1 MKKLREML
9 SVMFM
14 ILSVFLVFSNTSVNA
29 IEEKCKLVDV
39 IDNIEV
45 VKVNNKDE
53 GLRKYDKVQI
63 KIDWS
68 AKEALNLGDY
78 FYVDLPS
85 QLYNVN
91 STFPI
96 KILDKDEE
104 LEAGTC
110 IIENNKLKCIFND
123 YVNGKNNIK
132 GNIYIERLFVG
143 SVAEGSTEVP
153 FEFSVNGNAVH
164 IEKIEGAVTDSVAP
178 IKTFEKYG
186 YYDDNNTLV
195 WNLKVNLNNKK
206 VENLVVED
214 YVGSNQVID
223 ESSLRI
229 FTCEWNEDGEVIYE
243 SLGEN
248 LINNFKT
255 EVKDN
260 YFKIY
265 IGNTDKNYFI
275 TYNVKTV
282 GVQDEYTN
290 KAFLTGNGL
299 EKQEVEVTIEA
310 LKNFANAV
318 GDNEEK
324 DDDNISED
332 VVEDSETKKEDNTVV
347 EKDDSENM
355 SVNKQEDVINNNIAN
370 TGDKL
375 DYGYILIFISS
386 IAGIIF
392 TKKKRGGLQNE

>member
-1 MKKLREML
+1 M
-9 SVMFM
+9 
-14 ILSVFLVFSNTSVNA
+14 
-29 IEEKCKLVDV
+29 
-39 IDNIEV
+39 
-45 VKVNNKDE
+45 
-53 GLRKYDKVQI
+53 
-63 KIDWS
+63 
-68 AKEALNLGDY
+68 
-78 FYVDLPS
+78 
-85 QLYNVN
+85 
-91 STFPI
+91 
-96 KILDKDEE
+96 
-104 LEAGTC
+104 
-110 IIENNKLKCIFND
+110 
-123 YVNGKNNIK
+123 
-132 GNIYIERLFVG
+132 
-143 SVAEGSTEVP
+143 
-153 FEFSVNGNAVH
+153 
-164 IEKIEGAVTDSVAP
+164 
-178 IKTFEKYG
+178 
-186 YYDDNNTLV
+186 
-195 WNLKVNLNNKK
+195 
-206 VENLVVED
+206 
-214 YVGSNQVID
+214 GSNQVID